1 MAERREVE
9 RPAAGNVGALSWT
22 SDAAAE
28 MLRRLGIEHV
38 ALVPG
43 SSYRG
48 LHDSLV
54 NYLGNE
60 RPRMM
65 VCLHE
70 EHAVAIAHGW
80 AKVTERP
87 MAAAVHANVGLMHA
101 SMAVFN
107 AWCDRAPILL
117 LGATGPVDAT
127 RRRPWIDWIHTA
139 KDQGALIRD
148 YVKWDAQPASA
159 QSLVDDM
166 ARGFKL
172 ASEAPMAPVYV
183 CLDVGLQESAL
194 AEAPAFPDLERRRP
208 APSAAPNA
216 EAVTRAAGLLR
227 GAERPLILAGRVS
240 RREDDW
246 QRRLA
251 LAEGLNARVLT
262 DMKVA
267 AAFPTAHR
275 LHPLGP
281 VFFMAEPAKALIR
294 EADVILSLDW
304 LDLGGTLAQAY
315 DGGAVTARIVS
326 ASLDERL
333 ANGWS
338 YDHQAA
344 ADVDVELG
352 ALPDMAVAAL
362 CAELGFSAA
371 EPAQA
376 PAPVTPPAAG
386 PIDLTALA
394 RATVAAAAGREVS
407 FLRLPLGWPGS
418 YFPVA
423 GPLDYL
429 GYDGGAGLGSG
440 PGMAIGSAL
449 ALRGSGRLPVAV
461 LGDGDFLMGAPA
473 LWTAAHYGVPLLIV
487 VANNRSYFN
496 DELHQERVAR
506 QRGRPVGNRW
516 IGQRLDQPPVDIPAL
531 SRSFGLEAPPRIERA
546 EDLVPA
552 LTTAL
557 DRVAAGAQVVL
568 DVAID
573 PGYASEMVDKA

>member
-1 MAERREVE
+1 
-9 RPAAGNVGALSWT
+9 
-22 SDAAAE
+22 
-28 MLRRLGIEHV
+28 
-38 ALVPG
+38 
-43 SSYRG
+43 
-48 LHDSLV
+48 
-54 NYLGNE
+54 
-60 RPRMM
+60 MM

-87 MAAAVHANVGLMHA
+87 VAAVVHANVGLMHA
-101 SMAVFN
+101 AMAVFN

-127 RRRPWIDWIHTA
+127 KRRPWIDWIHSA

-159 QSLVDDM
+159 QSLVDDI

-172 ASEAPMAPVYV
+172 AAEAPMAPVYV

-194 AEAPAFPDLERRRP
+194 TEAPAFPDLGRRRP
-208 APSAAPNA
+208 APPAAPNP
-216 EAVTRAAGLLR
+216 EALARAAEMLR
-227 GAERPLILAGRVS
+227 QAERPLLLAGRVS
-240 RREDDW
+240 RDADAW
-246 QRRLA
+246 QRRIA
-251 LAEGLNARVLT
+251 LAEGLGAQVLT

-275 LHPLGP
+275 LHPLDP

-294 EADVILSLDW
+294 QADVILALDW
-304 LDLGGTLAQAY
+304 LDLGGTLKQAY
-315 DGGAVTARIVS
+315 DGGPVTARVLS

-352 ALPDMAVAAL
+352 ATPDMAVAAL
-362 CAELGFSAA
+362 CAEMGFSETEPPATPAA
-371 EPAQA
+371 VSP
-376 PAPVTPPAAG
+376 PAPG
-386 PIDLTALA
+386 PIDVTALA
-394 RATVAAAAGREVS
+394 RATVAATAGREVS
-407 FLRLPLGWPGS
+407 FLRLPLGWPGA

-449 ALRGSGRLPVAV
+449 ALRGTGRLPVAV

-473 LWTAAHYGVPLLIV
+473 LWTAAHYQVPLLIV

-531 SRSFGLEAPPRIERA
+531 ARSFGLEAQPRIERA
-546 EDLVPA
+546 EELLPELEAA
-552 LTTAL
+552 LAC
-557 DRVAAGAQVVL
+557 VADGARVVL

-573 PGYASEMVDKA
+573 PGYASQMVEKG

>member
-1 MAERREVE
+1 MAAGREVE
-9 RPAAGNVGALSWT
+9 RPEAGNLAVLGWA

-28 MLRRLGIEHV
+28 MLRRLGIDYV

-54 NYLGNE
+54 NYLGNA
-60 RPRMM
+60 RPRML

-70 EHAVAIAHGW
+70 EHAVAIAHGF

-101 SMAVFN
+101 AMAVFN

-159 QSLVDDM
+159 QALVDDL
-166 ARGFKL
+166 ARAAKL
-172 ASEAPMAPVYV
+172 AAEEPRAPVYV
-183 CLDVGLQESAL
+183 CLDVGLQETAL
-194 AEAPAFPDLERRRP
+194 AEPPRFPDPARRRP
-208 APSAAPNA
+208 APASAPNG
-216 EAVTRAAGLLR
+216 AALAAAADLLR
-227 GAERPLILAGRVS
+227 GAARPVLLAGRVS
-240 RREDDW
+240 RDAADW
-246 QRRLA
+246 RRRVA
-251 LAEGLNARVLT
+251 LAEGLGARVLT
-262 DMKVA
+262 DMKCA
-267 AAFPTAHR
+267 AAFPARHP
-275 LHPLGP
+275 LHPLPP
-281 VFFMAEPAKALIR
+281 VFFPDQPAKALIR
-294 EADVILSLDW
+294 DSDVILALDW
-304 LDLGGTLAQAY
+304 LDLGGTLGQAF
-315 DGGAVTARIVS
+315 GGSPVAATVIS

-338 YDHQAA
+338 LDHQAA

-352 ALPDMAVAAL
+352 CTPDAAVAAL
-362 CAELGFSAA
+362 CEQLGLVD
-371 EPAQA
+371 PA
-376 PAPVTPPAAG
+376 PALPAPEVTPPAPG

-394 RATVAAAAGREVS
+394 RAFVRAVEGREVS
-407 FLRLPLGWPGS
+407 CLRLPLGWPGR

-440 PGMAIGSAL
+440 PGMAVGSAL

-461 LGDGDFLMGAPA
+461 LGDGDLLMGAQA
-473 LWTAAHYGVPLLIV
+473 LWTAAHYRIPLLIA

-496 DELHQERVAR
+496 DEMHQERVAR
-506 QRGRPVGNRW
+506 QRGRPPANRW

-531 SRSFGLEAPPRIERA
+531 ARSLGLEAPARVERA
-546 EDLVPA
+546 EALVPA
-552 LTTAL
+552 IAAAL
-557 DRVAAGAQVVL
+557 DRVAQGATVL
-568 DVAID
+568 LDAAID
-573 PGYASEMVDKA
+573 PGYASEM